1 MLTVSKDHPLLTT
14 ITGSLPRPHWFV
26 ENLQGRPF
34 SLAMTD
40 VAFREQYTDA
50 VAAYLSDQT
59 RAGLDLLT
67 DGDARCDCDVGGRSW
82 FAYPAERLEGLQGHH
97 VGRGRTASSRDKAAG
112 DIMFE
117 VLETRV
123 LPHVTGPVRRGP
135 LEYARV
141 WKVAQRLTRKPVK
154 FGAISGQMIATGV
167 NDRHYKDRRELIMA
181 LSTAMNAE
189 LNDLADAGCPV
200 IQVEEPAIHGM
211 VGVDDKE
218 VTGDFLV
225 EAFNAE
231 VKGLRD
237 KAEVWCHT
245 CWGNPAAQRTETKR
259 RFYTQALPFL
269 RPARR
274 RRRHVRG
281 GGQRRRRDREL
292 RPGHRRRQE
301 DRHRRRQPPHP
312 AGGAAGGG
320 RRAHPARAQGHGAE
334 AADRLDRLRLRAP
347 GHEPAA
353 RLLQDRVARARR
365 QHRAPRAGA
374 ARGGCLGR
382 RSQGRAAG
390 VNAIKQGALYL
401 SPLAGREPAPDLIR
415 GRIAKRS
422 G

>member
-259 RFYTQALPFL
+259 RFYTQALPFFDRL
-269 RPARR
+269 DVDVVTFEAADN
-274 RRRHVRG
+274 G
-281 GGQRRRRDREL
+281 GDEIESFAQGIGADKKIAI
-292 RPGHRRRQE
+292 GVVSH
-301 DRHRRRQPPHP
+301 PHP

-320 RRAHPARAQGHGAE
+320 RRAHPARAQGHGAG